1 MLIRMFVVPSMQVSS
16 VCTVERGLDSLLG
29 AGRIRAP
36 ERSTCPLE
44 PSIASERLWQRTSKM
59 TAPPE
64 LRALSP
70 PHPSEDRLRRRRP
83 PRRLQLSWDW
93 DGLPEGGRD
102 TVHKC
107 LEDRCQ
113 VDFLALAVH
122 IMQ

>member
-16 VCTVERGLDSLLG
+16 VRIVGSGRDSLLG

-44 PSIASERLWQRTSKM
+44 PSIASERLWQKTFWKA
-59 TAPPE
+59 TPPE

-70 PHPSEDRLRRRRP
+70 PHPSEACFRQRRP
-83 PRRLQLSWDW
+83 PRRLWTLW
-93 DGLPEGGRD
+93 DGDRPRGVGRD
-102 TVHKC
+102 TVLKR

-113 VDFLALAVH
+113 VAFWLLCCN
-122 IMQ
+122 I